1 MRRLLGVRGGLADLS
16 AVGLLYLAN
25 RTSTAF
31 SADARNGHRTVLSG
45 TADLAWLSA
54 RKQMRWMAPAHGI
67 WVPKCEGHQAFTSKM
82 GAIRYADY
90 HDRPRLGQ
98 ARFSG
103 PRH

>member
-1 MRRLLGVRGGLADLS
+1 MSPLL
-16 AVGLLYLAN
+16 
-25 RTSTAF
+25 
-31 SADARNGHRTVLSG
+31 ARNGQ
-45 TADLAWLSA
+45 ADALSA
-54 RKQMRWMAPAHGI
+54 CPLLGDERTWLGRGAKSENDPEQMRWMAPAHGI

-98 ARFSG
+98 ERFSG